1 MFDDILEQVNDSVKF
16 KLLLLESMINGLRAK
31 EDSMSEEMKEG
42 YKEIIIELSVDIMNM
57 ILRGNF

>member
-16 KLLLLESMINGLRAK
+16 KLLLLESIVNGLRAK

>member
-16 KLLLLESMINGLRAK
+16 KLLLLESIINGLRAK

-57 ILRGNF
+57 ILRGGF

>member
-16 KLLLLESMINGLRAK
+16 KLLLLESIINGLRAK
-31 EDSMSEEMKEG
+31 EDFMSEEMKEG

-57 ILRGNF
+57 ILRSS

>member
-16 KLLLLESMINGLRAK
+16 KLLLLESIINGLRAK

-57 ILRGNF
+57 ILRSS

>member
-1 MFDDILEQVNDSVKF
+1 MFDDVLEQVNDSVKF
-16 KLLLLESMINGLRAK
+16 KLLLLESIINGLRAK

-57 ILRGNF
+57 ILRSS

>member
-1 MFDDILEQVNDSVKF
+1 MFDDVLDLVNDSVKF

>member
-16 KLLLLESMINGLRAK
+16 KLLLLESIINGLKEK

>member
-1 MFDDILEQVNDSVKF
+1 MFNDVLDLVNDSVKF

>member
-16 KLLLLESMINGLRAK
+16 KLLLLESMINGRRAK

>member
-1 MFDDILEQVNDSVKF
+1 MFDDVLDLVNDSVKF
-16 KLLLLESMINGLRAK
+16 KLLLLESMINVCREK

>member
-1 MFDDILEQVNDSVKF
+1 MFDDVLDLVNDSVKF

-31 EDSMSEEMKEG
+31 EDSMSEEMREE

-57 ILRGNF
+57 ILRSS

>member
-16 KLLLLESMINGLRAK
+16 KLLLLESMINGIRAK

>member
-16 KLLLLESMINGLRAK
+16 KLLLLESIINGLRAK